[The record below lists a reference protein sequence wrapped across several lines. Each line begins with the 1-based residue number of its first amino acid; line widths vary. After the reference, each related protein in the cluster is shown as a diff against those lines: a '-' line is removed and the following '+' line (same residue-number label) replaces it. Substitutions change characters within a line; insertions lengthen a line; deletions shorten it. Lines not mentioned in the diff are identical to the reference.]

1 VQPDKN
7 NAERVK
13 LSDVAQV
20 VPKGRV
26 VQVLVGERD
35 VCVLVLRSH

>member
-20 VPKGRV
+20 VPKGRI
-26 VQVLVGERD
+26 VQVIVGEKD
-35 VCVLVLRSH
+35 VRLKLFPF